1 MDVQISDF
9 LALPATGAA
18 APALAVAVEMPHVL
32 AVPALAAA
40 PALEAPAVAVA
51 LPHAVAVAPKRR
63 SRIMPPSFAH
73 SHGGAS
79 SSTHAVDPLGQFLQ
93 EQAHIYAW
101 LGSARV
107 ADPP

>member
-51 LPHAVAVAPKRR
+51 LPHAVAVAPKT
-63 SRIMPPSFAH
+63 AQ
-73 SHGGAS
+73 SH
-79 SSTHAVDPLGQFLQ
+79 
-93 EQAHIYAW
+93 YATFFCT
-101 LGSARV
+101 LARWRF
-107 ADPP
+107 